1 MELIKT
7 GHLTR
12 HQEFDRAAV
21 DEENRTVRLSFSSE
35 EPVERWFGN
44 EVLSHNPSHVR
55 MDRLEAGAPLLW
67 NHNTD
72 VQVGR
77 VESASIENRRGEAV
91 VRFSKSARGEELY
104 QDVLD
109 GIATNV
115 SVGYRI
121 NEMVLDEDDK
131 ESETYRAV
139 DWMPHEISLVSVPA
153 DYAVGVGRE
162 ISGDH
167 QTRVFKPEAEKQEVP
182 EMSEEKIDV
191 QAVRDEAR
199 EAVLAEEAAR
209 IATIQQASKDAP
221 YLRELADKAIS
232 DRMPLDAF
240 QLEALEAAK
249 RELKV
254 KPVQE
259 SVSAPISVD
268 MSNKERSQY
277 SILKAVQAQMSGNW
291 SDAGLEREVSETI
304 AQREGDTTG
313 FYIPM
318 NAPWGQRDLTA
329 GTNNQGGFLVP
340 TDHRAGD
347 FVEALRA
354 NMVAGQ
360 AGATYLTGLT
370 GNVAIPKIATGTAV
384 GWVAEGGSVTEGQPV
399 FGSISL
405 TPKNLVGYVEMTRN
419 LMLQSSPAVETVV
432 QQDITNA
439 LAVGMD
445 AAALAGS
452 GSSNQP
458 TGILSTSGI
467 GSVSFSSS
475 GAPTF
480 AEIVAI
486 ESEITADNAATTG
499 MVYVTTPALNGY
511 LKTAT
516 KDSGSGRFISENGI
530 VNGYSVLNTS
540 SVTANNVILGNF
552 SDLIIAQFGAIEVLT
567 KVEPSTGITTLAL
580 HLMTDIGVRHA
591 QSFAKGA

>member
-1 MELIKT
+1 MEMIKT

-12 HQEFDRAAV
+12 HQKFDRAAV
-21 DEENRTVRLSFSSE
+21 DEESRTVRLSFSSE

-44 EVLSHNPSHVR
+44 EVLSHNPEHVR
-55 MDRLEAGAPLLW
+55 MDRLRAGAPLLW

-72 VQVGR
+72 VQIGR
-77 VESASIENRRGEAV
+77 VESASIENGRGEAV

-153 DYAVGVGRE
+153 DFGVGVGRE

-167 QTRVFKPEAEKQEVP
+167 QTRVHKPEPKIEELP

-259 SVSAPISVD
+259 SVSAPITVD

-291 SDAGLEREVSETI
+291 SDAGLEREVSQTI

-354 NMVAGQ
+354 NMVVGQ

-370 GNVAIPKIATGTAV
+370 GNVAIPTIATGTAV
-384 GWVAEGGSVTEGQPV
+384 GWVAEGAAPTEGQPV
-399 FGSISL
+399 FGQISL

-516 KDSGSGRFISENGI
+516 KDSGSGRFISEGGI
-530 VNGYSVLNTS
+530 VNGYECLHTS

-567 KVEPSTGITTLAL
+567 QTAPSTGITTMAL
-580 HLMTDIGVRHA
+580 HMHTDIGVRHA

>member
-12 HQEFDRAAV
+12 SLDFDRAAV
-21 DEENRTVRLSFSSE
+21 DEENRTVALSFSSE
-35 EPVERWFGN
+35 TPVERWFGM
-44 EVLSHNPSHVR
+44 EVLSHNPDHVR
-55 MDRLEAGAPLLW
+55 MDRLEANAPLLW
-67 NHNTD
+67 NHD
-72 VQVGR
+72 PSVQIGV
-77 VESASIENRRGEAV
+77 VENASIEDGHGRAV
-91 VRFSKSARGEELY
+91 VRFSKSARAEELY

-121 NEMVLDEDDK
+121 NEMELE
-131 ESETYRAV
+131 EGEEPETYRAT
-139 DWMPHEISLVSVPA
+139 DWMPHEISLVSIAA
-153 DYAVGVGRE
+153 DFKSVGVGRE
-162 ISGDH
+162 IDGEH
-167 QTRVFKPEAEKQEVP
+167 QTRVYKPESEKEEP
-182 EMSEEKIDV
+182 KMSEATIDV

-259 SVSAPISVD
+259 SVSAPITVD
-268 MSNKERSQY
+268 MSNKERSSY

-291 SDAGLEREVSETI
+291 SEAGLEREVSQTI

-318 NAPWGQRDLTA
+318 NAPWGRRDLTA
-329 GTNNQGGFLVP
+329 GTSNQGGYLVP
-340 TDHRAGD
+340 TDHRADD
-347 FVEALRA
+347 FVAALRA
-354 NMVAGQ
+354 NMVVGQ

-370 GNVAIPKIATGTAV
+370 GNVAIPTIATGTAV
-384 GWVAEGGSVTEGQPV
+384 GWVAEGSAPTEGQPV
-399 FGSISL
+399 FGQISL

-419 LMLQSSPAVETVV
+419 LMLQSSPAVESVV

-516 KDSGSGRFISENGI
+516 KDSGSGRFISEGGV

-540 SVTANNVILGNF
+540 SVTANNVLLGNF

-567 KVEPSTGITTLAL
+567 QTAPSTGITTMAL
-580 HLMTDIGVRHA
+580 HMHTDIGVRHA

>member
-1 MELIKT
+1 MQTIKT
-7 GHLTR
+7 GTLNR
-12 HQEFDRAAV
+12 FLQIDRQAV
-21 DEENRTVRLSFSSE
+21 DEEARTVRLSFSSE
-35 EPVERWFGN
+35 APVDRFFGV
-44 EVLSHNPSHVR
+44 EVLDHNPESVR
-55 MDRLEAGAPLLW
+55 MGRLNKGAPLLW
-67 NHNTD
+67 MHNPD
-72 VQVGR
+72 DQIGR
-77 VESASIENRRGEAV
+77 VESATITNGRGEAV
-91 VRFSKSARGEELY
+91 VRFSKNQRADDFFK
-104 QDVLD
+104 DVID
-109 GIATNV
+109 DISTNI

-121 NEMVLDEDDK
+121 HKMDVEEDEEEGK
-131 ESETYRAV
+131 EVYRAT
-139 DWMPHEISLVSVPA
+139 DWEPHEISLVSTPA
-153 DYAVGVGRE
+153 DISIGIGRE
-162 ISGDH
+162 LDGEH
-167 QTRVFKPEAEKQEVP
+167 LTRVYGPTQKTGEHK
-182 EMSEEKIDV
+182 MSEEKIDV

-259 SVSAPISVD
+259 SVSAPITVD

-291 SDAGLEREVSETI
+291 DNAGLERSVSDAI
-304 AQREGDTTG
+304 GKDTTG

-354 NMVAGQ
+354 NMVVGQ

-399 FGSISL
+399 FASISL
-405 TPKNLVGYVEMTRN
+405 TPKNLVGYVEITRN

-467 GSVSFSSS
+467 GSVSFGSS
-475 GAPTF
+475 GSPTF

-486 ESEITADNAATTG
+486 ETEIVQDNAGATG

-516 KDSGSGRFISENGI
+516 KDSGSGRFISEGGI
-530 VNGYSVLNTS
+530 VNGYECLHTS

-567 KVEPSTGITTLAL
+567 KVEPATGITTLAL
-580 HLMTDIGVRHA
+580 HMHTDIGVRHA

>member
-1 MELIKT
+1 MEMINT

-12 HQEFDRAAV
+12 SLNFDRAAV
-21 DEENRTVRLSFSSE
+21 DEENRTVALSFSSE
-35 EPVERWFGN
+35 TPVERWFGM
-44 EVLSHNPSHVR
+44 EVLSHDPDHVR
-55 MDRLEAGAPLLW
+55 MDRLEANAPLLW
-67 NHNTD
+67 NHD
-72 VQVGR
+72 PSVQIGVVENAAIEDGHGR
-77 VESASIENRRGEAV
+77 AV
-91 VRFSKSARGEELY
+91 VRFSKSARAEELY

-121 NEMVLDEDDK
+121 NEMELE
-131 ESETYRAV
+131 EGEEPETYRAT
-139 DWMPHEISLVSVPA
+139 DWMPHEISLVSIAA
-153 DYAVGVGRE
+153 DFKSVGVGRE
-162 ISGDH
+162 IDGEH
-167 QTRVFKPEAEKQEVP
+167 QTRVYKPEPKKEEPK
-182 EMSEEKIDV
+182 MSEATIDV

-199 EAVLAEEAAR
+199 ETVLAEETAR

-259 SVSAPISVD
+259 SVSAPITVD

-291 SDAGLEREVSETI
+291 SDAGLEREVSQTI
-304 AQREGDTTG
+304 AQREGDSTG

-347 FVEALRA
+347 FVQALRSQ
-354 NMVAGQ
+354 MVVGQ

-370 GNVAIPKIATGTAV
+370 GNVAIPTIATGTAV
-384 GWVAEGGSVTEGQPV
+384 GWVAEGAAPTEGQPV
-399 FGSISL
+399 FGQISL

-419 LMLQSSPAVETVV
+419 LMLQSSPAVESVV

-516 KDSGSGRFISENGI
+516 KDSGSGRFISEGGI
-530 VNGYSVLNTS
+530 VNGYECLHTS

-567 KVEPSTGITTLAL
+567 QTAPSTGITTMAL
-580 HLMTDIGVRHA
+580 HMHTDIGVRHA

>member
-1 MELIKT
+1 MEMIKT

-21 DEENRTVRLSFSSE
+21 DEESRTVRLSFSSE

-44 EVLSHNPSHVR
+44 EVLSHNPEHVR

-72 VQVGR
+72 VQIGR
-77 VESASIENRRGEAV
+77 VESANIENGRGEAV
-91 VRFSKSARGEELY
+91 VRFSKSVRGEELF
-104 QDVLD
+104 QDVKD

-153 DYAVGVGRE
+153 DFGVGVGRD
-162 ISGDH
+162 ITGDH
-167 QTRVFKPEAEKQEVP
+167 QTRVFKPEAEKEEP
-182 EMSEEKIDV
+182 KMSEETIDV

-259 SVSAPISVD
+259 SVSAPITVD
-268 MSNKERSQY
+268 MSNKERSSY

-291 SDAGLEREVSETI
+291 SDAGLEREVSQTI

-329 GTNNQGGFLVP
+329 GTSNQGGYLVP
-340 TDHRAGD
+340 TDHRADD
-347 FVEALRA
+347 FVAALRA
-354 NMVAGQ
+354 NMVVGQ
-360 AGATYLTGLT
+360 AGATYLTGLS
-370 GNVAIPKIATGTAV
+370 GNVAIPTIATGTAV
-384 GWVAEGGSVTEGQPV
+384 GWVAEGAAPTEGQPV
-399 FGSISL
+399 FGQISL

-516 KDSGSGRFISENGI
+516 KDSGSGRFISEGGV

-567 KVEPSTGITTLAL
+567 QTAPSTGITTMAL
-580 HLMTDIGVRHA
+580 HMHTDIGVRHA

>member
-1 MELIKT
+1 MEMIKT

-21 DEENRTVRLSFSSE
+21 DEESRTVRLSFSSE

-44 EVLSHNPSHVR
+44 EVLSHNPEHVR

-72 VQVGR
+72 VQIGR
-77 VESASIENRRGEAV
+77 VESANIENGRGEAV
-91 VRFSKSARGEELY
+91 VRFSKSVRGEELF
-104 QDVLD
+104 QDVKD

-153 DYAVGVGRE
+153 DFGVGVGRD
-162 ISGDH
+162 ITGDH
-167 QTRVFKPEAEKQEVP
+167 QTRVFKPEAEKEEP
-182 EMSEEKIDV
+182 KMSEETIDV

-259 SVSAPISVD
+259 SVSAPITVD
-268 MSNKERSQY
+268 MSNKERSSY

-291 SDAGLEREVSETI
+291 SDAGLEREVSQTI

-329 GTNNQGGFLVP
+329 GTSNQGGYLVP
-340 TDHRAGD
+340 TDHRADD
-347 FVEALRA
+347 FVAALRA
-354 NMVAGQ
+354 NMVVGQ

-370 GNVAIPKIATGTAV
+370 GNVAIPTIATGTAV
-384 GWVAEGGSVTEGQPV
+384 GWVAEGSAPTEGQPV
-399 FGSISL
+399 FGQISL

-419 LMLQSSPAVETVV
+419 LMLQSSPAVESVV

-516 KDSGSGRFISENGI
+516 KDSGSGRFISEGGV

-540 SVTANNVILGNF
+540 SVTANNVLLGNF

-567 KVEPSTGITTLAL
+567 QTAPSTGITTMAL
-580 HLMTDIGVRHA
+580 HMHTDIGVRHA

>member
-12 HQEFDRAAV
+12 YQEFDRAAV
-21 DEENRTVRLSFSSE
+21 DEESRTVRLSFSSE

-44 EVLSHNPSHVR
+44 EVLSHNPEHVR

-72 VQVGR
+72 VQIGR
-77 VESASIENRRGEAV
+77 VESANIENGRGEAV
-91 VRFSKSARGEELY
+91 VRFSKSVRGEELF
-104 QDVLD
+104 QDVKD

-153 DYAVGVGRE
+153 DFGVGVGRD
-162 ISGDH
+162 ITGDH
-167 QTRVFKPEAEKQEVP
+167 QTRVFKPEAEKEEP
-182 EMSEEKIDV
+182 KMSEATIDV

-259 SVSAPISVD
+259 SVSAPITVD

-291 SDAGLEREVSETI
+291 SEAGLEREVSQTI
-304 AQREGDTTG
+304 AQREGDSTG

-318 NAPWGQRDLTA
+318 NAPWGRRDLTA

-354 NMVAGQ
+354 NMVVGQ
-360 AGATYLTGLT
+360 AGATYLTGLS
-370 GNVAIPKIATGTAV
+370 GNVAIPTIATGTAV
-384 GWVAEGGSVTEGQPV
+384 GWVAEGAAPTEGQPV
-399 FGSISL
+399 FGQISL

-516 KDSGSGRFISENGI
+516 KDSGSGRFISEGGV

-567 KVEPSTGITTLAL
+567 QTAPSTGITTMAL
-580 HLMTDIGVRHA
+580 HMHTDIGVRHA

>member
-1 MELIKT
+1 MEIIET

-21 DEENRTVRLSFSSE
+21 DEESRTVRLSFSSE

-44 EVLSHNPSHVR
+44 EVLSHNPDHVR

-72 VQVGR
+72 VQIGR
-77 VESASIENRRGEAV
+77 VESASIENGRGEAV
-91 VRFSKSARGEELY
+91 VRFSKSVRGEELF
-104 QDVLD
+104 QDVKD

-153 DYAVGVGRE
+153 DFGVGVGRD
-162 ISGDH
+162 ITGDH
-167 QTRVFKPEAEKQEVP
+167 QTRVFKPKAETEESK
-182 EMSEEKIDV
+182 MSEATIDV

-259 SVSAPISVD
+259 SVSAPITVD

-291 SDAGLEREVSETI
+291 SDAGLEREVSQTI

-318 NAPWGQRDLTA
+318 NAPWMQRDLTA

-354 NMVAGQ
+354 NMVVGQ

-370 GNVAIPKIATGTAV
+370 GNVAIPTIATGTAV
-384 GWVAEGGSVTEGQPV
+384 GWVAEGAAPTEGQPV
-399 FGSISL
+399 FGQISL

-516 KDSGSGRFISENGI
+516 KDSGSGRFISEGGI
-530 VNGYSVLNTS
+530 VNGYECLHTS

-567 KVEPSTGITTLAL
+567 QTAPSTGITTMAL
-580 HLMTDIGVRHA
+580 HMHTDIGVRHA

>member
-12 HQEFDRAAV
+12 YQEFDRAAV
-21 DEENRTVRLSFSSE
+21 DEESRTVRLSFSSE

-44 EVLSHNPSHVR
+44 EVLSHNPEHVR

-72 VQVGR
+72 VQIGR
-77 VESASIENRRGEAV
+77 VESASIENGRGEAV

-153 DYAVGVGRE
+153 DFGVGVGRE
-162 ISGDH
+162 IDGEH

-182 EMSEEKIDV
+182 QMSEEKIDV

-259 SVSAPISVD
+259 SVSAPITVD
-268 MSNKERSQY
+268 MSAKERSTY

-291 SDAGLEREVSETI
+291 SEAGLEREVSQAI
-304 AQREGDTTG
+304 AQREGDSTG

-354 NMVAGQ
+354 NMVVGQ
-360 AGATYLTGLT
+360 AGATYLTGLS
-370 GNVAIPKIATGTAV
+370 GNVAIPTIATGTAV
-384 GWVAEGGSVTEGQPV
+384 GWVAEGAAPTEGQPV
-399 FGSISL
+399 FGQISL

-419 LMLQSSPAVETVV
+419 LMLQSSPAVESVV

-580 HLMTDIGVRHA
+580 HMHTDIGVRHA